1 MTAPSDHPLEPPGT
15 IPPPPAPR
23 IVVAGGGTA
32 GHIEPAMNLADAI
45 CRLDPSAEITA
56 LGSTKG
62 LDQTLI
68 PARGYRLELVP
79 PVPLPRRV
87 GRDLLATP
95 GKVRQAVAAAGEILD
110 RVRAEVVVGFG
121 GYVAVP
127 AYIAAKRRDIPI
139 VVHEANAKPG
149 LANRGAARMTQHVFT
164 ASPQGRLPH
173 ATVIGIP
180 LRPAI
185 SQLDR
190 AALRA
195 EARARFGLDPDR
207 PTLLVTGGSQGARS
221 INWAASAAAERL
233 RAAGVQ
239 VLHVIGPKN
248 VLDVPAVEGAPPY
261 VVVPFVEQMQYAY
274 AAADFA
280 LCRCGAMTCAE
291 LSAVGLPAAYVPYP
305 VGNGEQRFNA
315 EPIVAAGG
323 GLLVD
328 DADLTPDWVVDN
340 VVPRITDPD
349 TLAAMSAAAEH
360 AGSRDADVVLARHV
374 LTVVAEYRR
383 FAGGERGPARRS

>member
-1 MTAPSDHPLEPPGT
+1 VTAP
-15 IPPPPAPR
+15 R
-23 IVVAGGGTA
+23 VVVAGGGTA
-32 GHIEPAMNLADAI
+32 GHIEPAMNLADAVR
-45 CRLDPSAEITA
+45 RLEPSAEITA
-56 LGSTKG
+56 LGTVKG
-62 LDQTLI
+62 LDTTLI
-68 PARGYRLELVP
+68 PPRGYPLELVP

-87 GRDLLATP
+87 GRDLVATP
-95 GKVRQAVAAAGEILD
+95 GRVRAAVTAASGVLE

-127 AYIAAKRRDIPI
+127 AYLAARRLTIPI

-149 LANRGAARMTQHVFT
+149 LANRGAARLTKHVFT
-164 ASPQGRLPH
+164 ASDAGHLPH
-173 ATVIGIP
+173 ARVIGIP

-190 AALRA
+190 AALRE
-195 EARARFGLDPDR
+195 EARIRFGLQAQL
-207 PTLLVTGGSQGARS
+207 PTLLVFGGSQGAQS
-221 INWAASAAAERL
+221 INRAATAAAAGL

-248 VLDVPAVEGAPPY
+248 EVSVASDASVPY
-261 VVVPFVEQMQYAY
+261 VVVPYVEQMQYAY

-291 LSAVGLPAAYVPYP
+291 LAAVGLPAAYVPYP

-315 EPIVAAGG
+315 LPIVRAGG

-328 DADLTPDWVVDN
+328 DADLDAGWIEREI
-340 VVPRITDPD
+340 VPRIGDPQVVGE
-349 TLAAMSAAAEH
+349 MSQAAARTG
-360 AGSRDADVVLARHV
+360 ARDADVVLAERV
-374 LTVVAEYRR
+374 LAVAAEYRR
-383 FAGGERGPARRS
+383 FAK

>member
-1 MTAPSDHPLEPPGT
+1 MSGDGPPGG
-15 IPPPPAPR
+15 PSR
-23 IVVAGGGTA
+23 VVVAGGGTA
-32 GHIEPAMNLADAI
+32 GHIEPAMNLADAVR
-45 CRLDPSAEITA
+45 RLEPAAEITA

-62 LDQTLI
+62 LDTTLI
-68 PARGYRLELVP
+68 PARGYPLELVP
-79 PVPLPRRV
+79 PVPMPRRL

-95 GKVRQAVAAAGEILD
+95 GKVSAAVRVAGEILD
-110 RVRAEVVVGFG
+110 RARAEVVVGFG

-127 AYIAAKRRDIPI
+127 AYLAAKRRGIPI

-149 LANRGAARMTQHVFT
+149 LANRAAARMTTHVFT
-164 ASPQGRLPH
+164 ASPRGRLPH
-173 ATVIGIP
+173 SVVIGIP
-180 LRPAI
+180 LRPDI

-190 AALRA
+190 PALRA

-207 PTLLVTGGSQGARS
+207 PTLLVFGGSQGARS
-221 INWAASAAAERL
+221 INWAASGAAGGL

-248 VLDVPAVEGAPPY
+248 VLEVPAAAAAAPY
-261 VVVPFVEQMQYAY
+261 VVVPYVEQMRYAY

-291 LSAVGLPAAYVPYP
+291 LAAVGLPAAYVPYP

-315 EPIVAAGG
+315 EPIVKAGG

-328 DADLTPDWVVDN
+328 DAELTPDWVLDE
-340 VVPRITDPD
+340 VVPRITDPERV
-349 TLAAMSAAAEH
+349 AAMSRAAAH

-374 LTVVAEYRR
+374 LNVVAEYRHL
-383 FAGGERGPARRS
+383 AGGSGSTSRRDR

>member
-1 MTAPSDHPLEPPGT
+1 MSGDGPPGG
-15 IPPPPAPR
+15 PSR
-23 IVVAGGGTA
+23 VVVAGGGTA
-32 GHIEPAMNLADAI
+32 GHIEPAMNLADAVR
-45 CRLDPSAEITA
+45 RLEPAAEITA

-62 LDQTLI
+62 LDTTLI
-68 PARGYRLELVP
+68 PARGYPLELVP
-79 PVPLPRRV
+79 PVPMPRRL

-95 GKVRQAVAAAGEILD
+95 GKVSAAVRVAGEILD
-110 RVRAEVVVGFG
+110 RARAEVVVGFG

-127 AYIAAKRRDIPI
+127 AYLAAKRRGIPI

-149 LANRGAARMTQHVFT
+149 LANRAAARMTTHVFT
-164 ASPQGRLPH
+164 ASPRGRLPH
-173 ATVIGIP
+173 AVVIGIP
-180 LRPAI
+180 LRPDI

-190 AALRA
+190 PALRA

-207 PTLLVTGGSQGARS
+207 PTLLVFGGSQGARS
-221 INWAASAAAERL
+221 INWAASGAADGL

-248 VLDVPAVEGAPPY
+248 VLEVPAAAAAAPY
-261 VVVPFVEQMQYAY
+261 VVVPYVEQMRYAY

-291 LSAVGLPAAYVPYP
+291 LAAVGLPAAYVPYP

-315 EPIVAAGG
+315 EPIVKAGG

-328 DADLTPDWVVDN
+328 DAELTPDWVLDE
-340 VVPRITDPD
+340 VVPRITDPERV
-349 TLAAMSAAAEH
+349 AAMSRAAAH

-374 LTVVAEYRR
+374 LNVVAEYRHL
-383 FAGGERGPARRS
+383 AGGSGSTSRRDR

>member
-1 MTAPSDHPLEPPGT
+1 MSGDGSAGGPS
-15 IPPPPAPR
+15 R
-23 IVVAGGGTA
+23 VVVAGGGTA
-32 GHIEPAMNLADAI
+32 GHIEPAMNLADAVR
-45 CRLDPSAEITA
+45 RLEPAAEITA

-62 LDQTLI
+62 LDTTLI
-68 PARGYRLELVP
+68 PARGYPLELVP
-79 PVPLPRRV
+79 PVPMPRRL

-95 GKVRQAVAAAGEILD
+95 GKVSAAVGVAGEILD
-110 RVRAEVVVGFG
+110 RARAEVVVGFG

-127 AYIAAKRRDIPI
+127 AYLAAKRRGIPI

-149 LANRGAARMTQHVFT
+149 LANRAAARMTTHVFT
-164 ASPQGRLPH
+164 ASPRGRLPH
-173 ATVIGIP
+173 AVVIGIP
-180 LRPAI
+180 LRPDI

-190 AALRA
+190 PALRA

-207 PTLLVTGGSQGARS
+207 PTLLVFGGSQGARS
-221 INWAASAAAERL
+221 INWAASGAADGL

-248 VLDVPAVEGAPPY
+248 VLEVPAVAAAAPY
-261 VVVPFVEQMQYAY
+261 VVVPYVEQMRYAY

-291 LSAVGLPAAYVPYP
+291 LAAVGLPAAYVPYP

-315 EPIVAAGG
+315 EPIVTAGG

-328 DADLTPDWVVDN
+328 DAELTPDWILDE
-340 VVPRITDPD
+340 VVPRITDPERV
-349 TLAAMSAAAEH
+349 AAMSRAAAH

-374 LTVVAEYRR
+374 LNVVAEYRHL
-383 FAGGERGPARRS
+383 AGGSGSSTSRRDR

>member
-1 MTAPSDHPLEPPGT
+1 MSGDGPPGG
-15 IPPPPAPR
+15 PSR
-23 IVVAGGGTA
+23 VVVAGGGTA
-32 GHIEPAMNLADAI
+32 GHIEPAMNLADAVR
-45 CRLDPSAEITA
+45 RLEPAAEITA

-62 LDQTLI
+62 LDTTLI
-68 PARGYRLELVP
+68 PARGYPLELVP
-79 PVPLPRRV
+79 PVPMPRRL

-95 GKVRQAVAAAGEILD
+95 GKVSAAVRVAGEILD
-110 RVRAEVVVGFG
+110 RARAEVVVGFG

-127 AYIAAKRRDIPI
+127 AYLAAKRRGIPI

-149 LANRGAARMTQHVFT
+149 LANRAAARMTTHVFT
-164 ASPQGRLPH
+164 ASPRGRLPH
-173 ATVIGIP
+173 AVVIGIP
-180 LRPAI
+180 LRPDI

-190 AALRA
+190 PALRA

-207 PTLLVTGGSQGARS
+207 PTLLVFGGSQGARS
-221 INWAASAAAERL
+221 INWAASGAADGL

-248 VLDVPAVEGAPPY
+248 VLEVPAAAAAAPY
-261 VVVPFVEQMQYAY
+261 VVVPYVEQMRYAY

-291 LSAVGLPAAYVPYP
+291 LAAVGLPAAYVPYP

-315 EPIVAAGG
+315 EPIVKAGG

-328 DADLTPDWVVDN
+328 DAELTPDWVIDE
-340 VVPRITDPD
+340 VVPRITDPERV
-349 TLAAMSAAAEH
+349 AAMSRAAAH

-374 LTVVAEYRR
+374 LNVVAEYRHL
-383 FAGGERGPARRS
+383 AGGSGSTSRRDR